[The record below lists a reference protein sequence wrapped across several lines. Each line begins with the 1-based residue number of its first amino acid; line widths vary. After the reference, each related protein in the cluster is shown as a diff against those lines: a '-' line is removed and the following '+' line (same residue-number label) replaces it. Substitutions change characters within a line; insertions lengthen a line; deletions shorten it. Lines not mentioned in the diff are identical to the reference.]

1 LLPLNWQCF
10 VVLALTDYL
19 AATVA
24 EVSAQLVQFAIQLR
38 NSNSDWCGSV
48 ASAALC
54 APGSADEACVSLAS
68 DLAAGFDGDAT
79 VWTNDR
85 DLLFQLQANH
95 APPRVVI
102 ADFRQLRLKGISS
115 QVRVCTPTDD
125 AVKAAFSLP
134 RVQVGLVDV

>member
-1 LLPLNWQCF
+1 MVP
-10 VVLALTDYL
+10 ALTDYL

-24 EVSAQLVQFAIQLR
+24 EVSAQLVQYAIQLL

-85 DLLFQLQANH
+85 DLLFQLQANKLK

-125 AVKAAFSLP
+125 AVKAAFSLT
-134 RVQVGLVDV
+134 RVQVLRAR

>member
-1 LLPLNWQCF
+1 M
-10 VVLALTDYL
+10 VLALTDYL

-24 EVSAQLVQFAIQLR
+24 EVSAQLVQYAIQLL

-85 DLLFQLQANH
+85 DLLFQLQANKLK

-102 ADFRQLRLKGISS
+102 TDFRQLRLKGISS

-125 AVKAAFSLP
+125 AVKAAFSLT